1 MKWKMNKRCLIIGIV
16 VLLIGTSANSFA
28 IDLDR
33 NIGRKSQEVIKQILI
48 STLYDGNILYVG
60 GSGPGNFT
68 KIQDAIDNASDGDTV
83 FVFHGI
89 YNEKLWIRNQI
100 NLIGED
106 TNTTIID
113 GSNFSHFKG
122 QVNILSD
129 WVNFS
134 CFSIKNL
141 DFGTAL
147 SLWNV
152 SNVNVTHN
160 NIKAVKSYSAVG
172 IVISSDITLF
182 NNIIWN
188 SKRNHG
194 LDLGVSNRLYIEKNI
209 FTGNRDGIYSYDIN
223 DSNICNN
230 YFFGN
235 TQGLNLYRFHN
246 GTITKNIIENNSGYG
261 ISLERS
267 YNNIILRN
275 VITEN
280 LGTGISVKGSSRDNI
295 VTDNIV
301 ENNKNGIV
309 ISNTDKSS
317 VTLNEIMG
325 NSEAGISI
333 RSPNTVVTKNNLIK
347 NNPNADFRFSGIYNM
362 GRLPIRGFFQGLK
375 DWFTITINNNFWNRN
390 ITQPAL
396 IEGIIVSECNP
407 AWGNDVT
414 YKWWKFDWHPATE
427 PFDISL

>member
-1 MKWKMNKRCLIIGIV
+1 MKKALVIGIV
-16 VLLIGTSANSFA
+16 VLFIGTSAISSA
-28 IDLDR
+28 IDLDIR
-33 NIGRKSQEVIKQILI
+33 IDDKSREMIKQTFI
-48 STLYDGNILYVG
+48 STMQNGNILYVG
-60 GSGPGNFT
+60 GNGEGNYT
-68 KIQDAIDNASDGDTV
+68 KIQDAIDNASNGDTV
-83 FVFHGI
+83 FVFSGI

-147 SLWNV
+147 YLCNV

-160 NIKAVKSYSAVG
+160 NIKAVKSYSAVNIG
-172 IVISSDITLF
+172 ISSDITLF
-182 NNIIWN
+182 DNIIWN
-188 SKRNHG
+188 SKHNHG
-194 LDLGVSNRLYIEKNI
+194 LDLGISNRQNIEKNI

-230 YFFGN
+230 YFFDN

-246 GTITKNIIENNSGYG
+246 GTITENIIENNSGYG

-280 LGTGISVKGSSRDNI
+280 LGTGISVKGSSRDNT

-301 ENNKNGIV
+301 KNNKNGIV
-309 ISNTDKSS
+309 ISNTDKST

-333 RSPNTVVTKNNLIK
+333 RSPNTIVTKNNLIK

-375 DWFTITINNNFWNRN
+375 DSFTITFNNNFWNRN
-390 ITQPAL
+390 ITQPVL
-396 IEGIIVSECNP
+396 IKGTIVSECNP

-427 PFDISL
+427 PYDIGI